1 MGGLGMQS
9 IFIAGAEGH
18 LGRHTV
24 LHFLNQG
31 YRVFGSA
38 WKTAMVT
45 ELTEWVRAQ
54 CGRQAPFEAFPT
66 SLSAE
71 SEVQAL
77 ALKLQTQDPTLR
89 KVVNCAGGFEWV
101 KLADSTFQQ
110 AQFLMDANFYSNWAL
125 LKHWMP
131 FLSKAKQGRVVVI
144 SAAVSTKPAGAGM
157 GLYVG
162 SKAALNALVDSAN
175 EEYAQTGARV
185 RAVFPTIIDTP
196 RNRADMPSAD
206 FSTWMTPAQVAK
218 QIEENLA

>member
-1 MGGLGMQS
+1 MKS

-45 ELTEWVRAQ
+45 EVTEWVRAQ
-54 CGRQAPFEAFPT
+54 CGRQAPFEGFAA

-77 ALKLQTQDPTLR
+77 ARNLQAQDPTLS

-131 FLSKAKQGRVVVI
+131 HLAKTQQGRVVVI
-144 SAAVSTKPAGAGM
+144 SAAASTKPAGAGM

-175 EEYAQTGARV
+175 DEYAQTSARV

-206 FSTWMTPAQVAK
+206 FSTWMTPVRVAK
-218 QIEENLA
+218 LIEENLA